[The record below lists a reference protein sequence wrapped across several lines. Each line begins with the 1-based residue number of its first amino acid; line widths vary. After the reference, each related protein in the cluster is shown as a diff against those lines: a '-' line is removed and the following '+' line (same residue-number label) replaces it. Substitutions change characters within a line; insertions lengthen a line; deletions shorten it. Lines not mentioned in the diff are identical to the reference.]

1 MISNFSEQGE
11 NRMAYPTK
19 IKPAPDNG
27 GFTTPKRNIL
37 ASKMS
42 IHDLIRP
49 S

>member
-19 IKPAPDNG
+19 IKASPL
-27 GFTTPKRNIL
+27 TTGIYNAETEYFSR
-37 ASKMS
+37 KMS